1 MLKHLGIQSKK
12 DLLENKGILTLS
24 WITTIGHTISNL
36 FLLLWNLNNILIYK
50 YHSGVSI
57 LLVFNYFWNII
68 KEYNFFVWAILLIV
82 FIILGYFVF
91 FPIAYGSVLEIIAHK
106 TRFSKAL
113 GVGLS
118 KFFIFFEY
126 NTLITSFSIITFF
139 ITIARL
145 FTLNVLENF
154 FIISLLSLWGIL
166 VILLK
171 LFLPFAKILI
181 AIEGY
186 DVYPAIKKSMS
197 LAISNFG
204 KVIKATIYQIFLFIF
219 FYFRIGILFL
229 IPTIV
234 MYIIIYFQWFTNG
247 FGSLLLWIF
256 GITGILLFSYVN
268 AIIYAFFE
276 SYRYNIFLEIKEE

>member
-1 MLKHLGIQSKK
+1 MLKHLWIQSKK

-24 WITTIGHTISNL
+24 WITTIWHTISNL

-82 FIILGYFVF
+82 FIILWYFVF

-113 GVGLS
+113 GVWLS

-181 AIEGY
+181 AIEWY

-256 GITGILLFSYVN
+256 WITWILLFSYVN